1 MTRGLEQAEAA
12 RRLANDGA
20 NELPEAPRPGLLRL
34 SGRGLRDPLVLVLLA
49 AALLSMTV
57 LGEVPEGLA
66 ILAIVL
72 LNLAI
77 TVVQQRKAD
86 EAMASLRRMTAPTAK
101 VVRDGHAR
109 VVAARGLVVGD
120 RVLLAAGDRVPA
132 ALELDTAH
140 NLAADESVLTGES
153 LPVDKQAATG
163 GADGPAPRDDRH
175 AYLGTLVTRGR
186 GAGLVV
192 ATGAKTRLGAIATG
206 LAADTPPPLE
216 RELRGVAWRITWAA
230 AVAGV
235 ALLAVT
241 WARSG
246 RGMEA
251 LGNAVLAGVALAV
264 AAIPEGLLAVVTVA
278 LALGVQRMA
287 REGTIVRRLQAVQ
300 GLGAATVLCV
310 DKTGTLTE
318 GRLQVAGAHAVPG
331 RDDDLWRAA
340 WRCNDARGA
349 TGDPIDV
356 ALQEEARRLGV
367 ADPQEQ
373 RLAELPFDAQRRTM
387 STLHE
392 TGQGPIVTVKGAPE
406 AVLPDCAPGPARDGL
421 EGAIAG
427 FVADGMRVLAFAQ
440 ARGATLGH
448 RPLEPIGLI
457 AFADTVRASSRDAVA
472 ACRAAGIQVV
482 MVTGDHPATARAV
495 AATVGLDTGHVVV
508 GADLAQLPPTQRAER
523 LRQADVV
530 ARVEPGSKVDL
541 VDAHQA
547 AGHVVVMMGD
557 GVNDAPALRKADVG
571 VAVSGGDATDVAR
584 EAADIVLT
592 RGDLGTLVQGVR
604 EGRRI
609 QGNLRAVVA
618 YLLAGNASEVLVVLV
633 GLVLFPELVLPLTA
647 VQLLWINLVTD
658 GLPAIALGLDDP
670 PGDPLRRRPT
680 GRAQTML
687 PPRTALVLLGRGLLM
702 AGAVLGSA
710 WWARSQG
717 WDNAQVRTQLF
728 LCLLVVHLVMAYG
741 SRPGR
746 ATFAP
751 GWWHNRTLLAAVG
764 GSLALQFIVL
774 ASPHLRQAL
783 GVALVPWTGF
793 VVPFVAALVVILV
806 LDAAR
811 WAGHRA

>member
-1 MTRGLEQAEAA
+1 MTRGLDQAEAA
-12 RRLANDGA
+12 RRLAEGGA
-20 NELPEAPRPGLLRL
+20 NELPEAPRPGLVRL
-34 SGRGLRDPLVLVLLA
+34 TVRGLRDPLVLVLLVA
-49 AALLSMTV
+49 AVLSMTV
-57 LGEVPEGLA
+57 LGQLPEGSA
-66 ILAIVL
+66 ILAIVV
-72 LNLAI
+72 LNLTI

-86 EAMASLRRMTAPTAK
+86 AAMASLRRMTAPTAK
-101 VVRDGHAR
+101 VERDGQAQVVPAR
-109 VVAARGLVVGD
+109 DVVVGD
-120 RVLLAAGDRVPA
+120 RILLAAGDRVPA
-132 ALELDTAH
+132 DLELDTAH
-140 NLAADESVLTGES
+140 NLAVDESVLTGES
-153 LPVDKQAATG
+153 LPVDKR
-163 GADGPAPRDDRH
+163 DGRGDRH

-186 GAGLVV
+186 GAGAVV
-192 ATGAKTRLGAIATG
+192 ATGARTRLGAIATG

-216 RELRGVAWRITWAA
+216 RELRSVAWRITWAA
-230 AVAGV
+230 AAAGII
-235 ALLAVT
+235 LLAVT
-241 WARSG
+241 WARAG
-246 RGMEA
+246 RDTQA
-251 LGNAVLAGVALAV
+251 LADAILAGVALAV

-300 GLGAATVLCV
+300 GLGTATVLCV

-318 GRLQVAGAHAVPG
+318 GRLQVSGAHAVAG
-331 RDDDLWRAA
+331 HEEDLWRAA

-349 TGDPIDV
+349 TGDPIDI
-356 ALQEEARRLGV
+356 ALQDEARRRGV
-367 ADPQEQ
+367 ADPEQE

-387 STLHE
+387 ATLHA
-392 TGQGPIVTVKGAPE
+392 TGQGPLLTVKGAPE
-406 AVLPDCAPGPARDGL
+406 AVLPECAAGPARREL
-421 EGAIAG
+421 EDAVAG
-427 FVADGMRVLAFAQ
+427 FVADGMRVLALAQ
-440 ARGATLGH
+440 VPGASLDQ
-448 RPLEPIGLI
+448 RPLEALGLV
-457 AFADTVRASSRDAVA
+457 AFADAVRASSKAAVA
-472 ACRAAGIQVV
+472 DCRAAGIQIV

-495 AATVGLDTGHVVV
+495 AAAVGLDTAHVVV
-508 GADLAQLPPTQRAER
+508 GADLAGLAPAARAEA
-523 LRQADVV
+523 LRKANVV
-530 ARVEPGSKVDL
+530 ARVEPGTKVDL
-541 VDAHQA
+541 VDAHQG
-547 AGHVVVMMGD
+547 AGHVVAMMGD

-618 YLLAGNASEVLVVLV
+618 YLLAGNASEVLVVLL
-633 GLVLFPELVLPLTA
+633 GLMLFPELVLPLTA

-658 GLPAIALGLDDP
+658 GLPAIALGLDNP
-670 PGDPLRRRPT
+670 PGDALRRRPT

-702 AGAVLGSA
+702 AGAVLACA
-710 WWARSQG
+710 WWVRTQG

-728 LCLLVVHLVMAYG
+728 LSLLVVHLVMAYG

-764 GSLALQFIVL
+764 GSLALQAIVL

-783 GVALVPWTGF
+783 GVVLVPWVGY
-793 VVPFVAALVVILV
+793 VIPFVAALAVILV

-811 WAGHRA
+811 WVQSRA